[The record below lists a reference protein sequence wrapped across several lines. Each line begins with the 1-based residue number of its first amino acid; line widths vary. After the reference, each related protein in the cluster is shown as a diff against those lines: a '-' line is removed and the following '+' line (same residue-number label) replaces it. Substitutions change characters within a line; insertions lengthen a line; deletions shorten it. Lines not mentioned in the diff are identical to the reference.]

1 MWTSSDI
8 LGVASVNNN
17 KTALLVS
24 SAWAMVLFYITG
36 EEDVVYGQV
45 VTGRNSDI
53 LGIAEMVS
61 PA

>member
-1 MWTSSDI
+1 MNDDE
-8 LGVASVNNN
+8 
-17 KTALLVS
+17 TALLVS

-45 VTGRNSDI
+45 VAGRNSDI